1 MRQMG
6 PRYRPYSDHTVL
18 LVGEYNG
25 QGATCEQFVK
35 TMATAAIRVMFEG
48 VYWHREPATALRYK
62 RYQIDENV

>member
-18 LVGEYNG
+18 LVGDYTG

-35 TMATAAIRVMFEG
+35 TMATAGIRVMFESA
-48 VYWHREPATALRYK
+48 VLSTLEERHCAPIAP
-62 RYQIDENV
+62 